1 MLLDSK
7 YKILPSS
14 RSEMLEIDETMKK
27 FNHNAVPFTQKERFV
42 DFNRHI
48 RNEKGEI
55 IAGINTT
62 MYLWHCL
69 FVDTLWV
76 REDYRT
82 AGLGTLL
89 MQAIEKEAKEQGC
102 YLAHVDTFDFQARGF
117 YEKNGY
123 TLFGTLENCPKGHQR
138 FYLKKEL

>member
-27 FNHNAVPFTQKERFV
+27 FNHKAVAFTQKERFI

-76 REDYRT
+76 REDYRK